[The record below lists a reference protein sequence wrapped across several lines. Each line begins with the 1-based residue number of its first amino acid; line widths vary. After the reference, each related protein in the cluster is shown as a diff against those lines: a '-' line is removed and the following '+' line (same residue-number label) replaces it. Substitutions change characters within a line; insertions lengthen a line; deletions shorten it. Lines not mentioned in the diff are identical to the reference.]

1 METTIEVINRR
12 VVIDRVAGCVLVLA
26 LAFAAGCSKKK
37 TAQEEA
43 PPPALASITIADT
56 TFQTP
61 ESVLHVAGADIYLV
75 SNINGSPGEKDNNGF
90 ISRLSPDG
98 RVLEGAWIAGGVNGV
113 FLDAPKGMA
122 VTGDTLLVADID
134 VVRVFDLTTGAPLGS
149 WAVAGATFLN
159 DMTSGIDGRVY
170 VTDSGFTVTA
180 EGFGESGTDA
190 LYRFGRGGE
199 PIAVV
204 KDPSLGRPN
213 GICVAPDGVV
223 VVTFGSG
230 EVYRI
235 DPATGA
241 RTNLPK
247 PPTGQL
253 DGVVRLAD
261 GSLLISS
268 WEGSIVY
275 RLDGAGIYSTVIDS
289 VTSPADIGYDGKRG
303 RLLIPVF
310 MENRVEV
317 RELP

>member
-1 METTIEVINRR
+1 MQTRINRR
-12 VVIDRVAGCVLVLA
+12 AQVDQVAGCVLVLA
-26 LAFAAGCSKKK
+26 LALAAGCSKKE
-37 TAQEEA
+37 TAQEQA
-43 PPPALASITIADT
+43 PPGALASITIADT

-61 ESVLHVAGADIYLV
+61 ESVLYVIDADIYLV
-75 SNINGSPGEKDNNGF
+75 SNINGSPGDKDNNGY
-90 ISRLSPDG
+90 ISRVGADG
-98 RVLEGAWIAGGVNGV
+98 RVLDGAWIAGGANGV

-134 VVRVFDLTTGAPLGS
+134 VVRLFNLATGAPLGA
-149 WAVAGATFLN
+149 WAVTGATFLN
-159 DMTSGIDGRVY
+159 DMTSGLDGRVY
-170 VTDSGFTVTA
+170 FTDSGFTATA
-180 EGFGESGTDA
+180 EGFAESGTDA
-190 LYRFGRGGE
+190 LYRFGPGGE
-199 PIAVV
+199 AIVV
-204 KDPSLGRPN
+204 AKDPSLGRPN
-213 GICVAPDGVV
+213 GVCVAPDGVI

-275 RLDGAGIYSTVIDS
+275 RLDGAGTYSTVVDS
-289 VTSPADIGYDGKRG
+289 VMSPADIGYDSKRE
-303 RLLIPVF
+303 RVLIPVF
-310 MENRVEV
+310 MGNRVEV
-317 RELP
+317 RGLP